1 MADSNV
7 NGDIL
12 VVGAK
17 AHPLR
22 DIYHR
27 FLTASWPEAIGA
39 IVVAYLA
46 VNVVYAGLYMLAGG
60 VEGTAS
66 SGRGITYAEAFFF
79 SAQTLGT
86 IGYGAMHPTGMA
98 ANLLMVSESIVSVL
112 FSALATG
119 IMFARFTR
127 SSETV
132 MFSDHPCISL
142 MDGVPTLVLRVGND
156 RESAVVD
163 AQVRITYTWTHRTA
177 EGVVMYRM
185 KDIDLARDSTPSLGR
200 TWTILHAITESS
212 PLYKKTP
219 EDCER
224 EEVELIVAVAGTD
237 STSLQPVH
245 AGRRYFAK
253 DILWGSR
260 LGDVLRELPDGR
272 LELDCRK
279 FHDTVKCEPSKDF
292 PYPTPEPPTS

>member
-1 MADSNV
+1 MADKNV

-27 FLTASWPEAIGA
+27 FLTARWPTAIGA

-46 VNVVYAGLYMLAGG
+46 INVLYAAFYMLAGG
-60 VEGTAS
+60 IEGTAS
-66 SGRGITYAEAFFF
+66 GQAVTYAEAFFF

-86 IGYGAMHPTGMA
+86 IGYGAMHPTGTV
-98 ANLLMVSESIVSVL
+98 ANLLVVSESIVSVL
-112 FSALATG
+112 FCAIATG

-127 SSETV
+127 SSETII
-132 MFSDHPCISL
+132 FSNRPCVAL
-142 MDGVPTLVLRVGND
+142 MDGVPTLVMRVGND

-177 EGVVMYRM
+177 EGVLMYRM
-185 KDIDLARDSTPSLGR
+185 KDIDLARDRTPSLGR
-200 TWTILHAITESS
+200 TWTVLHPINESS

-224 EEVELIVAVAGTD
+224 EEVELIVAISGTD

-245 AGRRYFAK
+245 AGHRYLAK
-253 DILWGSR
+253 DLLWGSR
-260 LGDVLRELPDGR
+260 LGDVLRELKDGR

-279 FHDTVKCEPSKDF
+279 FHDTVKCQASEDF
-292 PYPTPEPPTS
+292 FAKAEKARG